1 MQKLRYILP
10 NTFTSLNFL
19 LGVFSICWTT
29 GAFSS
34 FSTAD
39 QIRMGAYFVMLCALF
54 DKLDGFAARLVNAS
68 SEFGAQFDSLADL
81 VAFGLAPA
89 FCFFFTYKIYA
100 PEWFQNHGLL
110 MTFALAVY
118 VLCAAMRLAKYNACD
133 SDTYHHHFSGLPSTF
148 AGMINATLI
157 VFLISKGVFADSS
170 TFLFWLPM
178 IVFIATG
185 FLMVSPLFLPKLQ
198 PRKNKAFNIFQIVLI
213 LLTYV
218 AGILFYNEKVPFILE
233 YLLILG
239 ASYMLI
245 GFGVGLA
252 YRKQIIEEAQASK
265 KD

>member
-89 FCFFFTYKIYA
+89 FCFFFTYKIY
-100 PEWFQNHGLL
+100 
-110 MTFALAVY
+110 
-118 VLCAAMRLAKYNACD
+118 
-133 SDTYHHHFSGLPSTF
+133 
-148 AGMINATLI
+148 
-157 VFLISKGVFADSS
+157 
-170 TFLFWLPM
+170 
-178 IVFIATG
+178 
-185 FLMVSPLFLPKLQ
+185 
-198 PRKNKAFNIFQIVLI
+198 
-213 LLTYV
+213 
-218 AGILFYNEKVPFILE
+218 
-233 YLLILG
+233 
-239 ASYMLI
+239 
-245 GFGVGLA
+245 
-252 YRKQIIEEAQASK
+252 
-265 KD
+265 

>member
-1 MQKLRYILP
+1 MGKLRFVLP

-29 GAFSS
+29 GAFGS

-39 QIRMGAYFVMLCALF
+39 QIRMGAYFVMLSALF

-89 FCFFFTYKIYA
+89 FCS
-100 PEWFQNHGLL
+100 EWFQNHGLL
-110 MTFALAVY
+110 MTVALAVY

-148 AGMINATLI
+148 AGMVNATLI
-157 VFLISKGVFADSS
+157 VFLMTKGVFADSS
-170 TFLFWLPM
+170 TFLFWLPI
-178 IVFIATG
+178 IVFVATG

-218 AGILFYNEKVPFILE
+218 AGLLFYNPKVPFILE

-239 ASYMLI
+239 TSYMLI

-252 YRKQIIEEAQASK
+252 YRKQIIDYRKQIIEEAKAAK
-265 KD
+265 K